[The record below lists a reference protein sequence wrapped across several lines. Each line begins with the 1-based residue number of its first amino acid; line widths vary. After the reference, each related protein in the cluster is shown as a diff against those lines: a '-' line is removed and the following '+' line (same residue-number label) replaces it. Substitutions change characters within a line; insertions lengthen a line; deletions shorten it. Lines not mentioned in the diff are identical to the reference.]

1 MVIIVIVVVIFVEFV
16 LWEVPIAVGR
26 QELVQLHPLRSCA
39 VKHNH
44 NRQMD
49 KMRCTANSAFVRIE
63 AILGCKSM
71 NGSVIIG
78 GVIQG
83 KEPDPGIW
91 PLATV
96 AKG

>member
-16 LWEVPIAVGR
+16 LWEVLIAVGR
-26 QELVQLHPLRSCA
+26 QKLVQLHLLRSCA

-49 KMRCTANSAFVRIE
+49 KIRCTANSAFVRIKT
-63 AILGCKSM
+63 ILDCKSI
-71 NGSVIIG
+71 NGNIIIS

-83 KEPDPGIW
+83 KKPNPNIW